1 MTRPSRSAPLLVM
14 RRDYAVLVERIIR
27 ERTSGADFAG
37 MPFPA
42 RHDFN
47 RKLRAAIARRRID
60 NRLAIWNLTRTE
72 VRSAYSCL
80 ILFMRPDVSD
90 Y

>member
-1 MTRPSRSAPLLVM
+1 MTRPSRSAPLVM
-14 RRDYAVLVERIIR
+14 KRDYAVLVERIIR
-27 ERTSGADFAG
+27 ERTSGADLAG

-72 VRSAYSCL
+72 VRSAGGRLAWRDRS
-80 ILFMRPDVSD
+80 
-90 Y
+90 